1 MCLHSQAKS
10 NPEITL
16 LDGLKHDFCQAI
28 ANVDTSLIPL
38 ESLEAESTR
47 MKKASWT
54 TLRSL
59 IKPKP

>member
-16 LDGLKHDFCQAI
+16 LDGLKHDFSQAI
-28 ANVDTSLIPL
+28 ANVDISLISPD
-38 ESLEAESTR
+38 SLETESTR

>member
-16 LDGLKHDFCQAI
+16 LDGLKHDFRQAI